1 MSFFSQHKLIAI
13 VLIIVVLFGA
23 WYALSGSSVPAP
35 ALTTTPLAG
44 ASTADQT
51 LIATLLQLRSVK
63 LDGTIF
69 SDPAFAA
76 LQDFSTPIV
85 SEPVGRPN
93 PFAPLQSAVATPAV
107 GSVQNGQIFTPHK

>member
-1 MSFFSQHKLIAI
+1 MSFFTQHKLVAI
-13 VLIIVVLFGA
+13 ILILVVLLGA
-23 WYALSGSSVPAP
+23 WYALSGSSTPAP
-35 ALTTTPLAG
+35 ALTTTPVAG

-69 SDPAFAA
+69 GDPAFTA

-85 SEPVGRPN
+85 PEPVGRPN
-93 PFAPLQSAVATPAV
+93 PFAPLQSSVAAPPV
-107 GSVQNGQIFTPHK
+107 GSVQNGQIFTPRK